1 VRRAE
6 HHTDLAKNSATIS
19 LMGNAVGGVRVMR
32 DMTTIGFIGSGRIG
46 SALARVA
53 VAHGYDVVVS
63 NSRAPETLA
72 ELVAELGPK
81 AKAAWAAEASAAADV
96 AIVSIP
102 LKNIWDVDPAPLA
115 GKIVLETNN
124 YYSARDGRIPA
135 IDEERATTTGLLQ
148 DHLPTSHVVKAF
160 NHINYLHI
168 PTQASAA
175 GASDRRA
182 LAIAGD
188 HEDAKEWARKFIDQA
203 GFDTVDAGSA
213 AESWRIEAGT
223 PGYGPRL
230 TAAELKATFAEA
242 VRSSVHP

>member
-1 VRRAE
+1 
-6 HHTDLAKNSATIS
+6 
-19 LMGNAVGGVRVMR
+19 
-32 DMTTIGFIGSGRIG
+32 MTTIGFIGSGKIG
-46 SALARVA
+46 SALARIA

-96 AIVSIP
+96 AVVSIP

-124 YYSARDGRIPA
+124 YYPTRDGRIAA

-148 DHLPTSHVVKAF
+148 DHLPTSHVVKVF
-160 NHINYLHI
+160 NHINFLHI
-168 PTQASAA
+168 PTQALPA
-175 GASDRRA
+175 GAADRRA
-182 LAIAGD
+182 LTIAGD
-188 HEDAKEWARKFIDQA
+188 FEDAKDWARTFIDQA

-213 AESWRIEAGT
+213 AESWRAENGT
-223 PGYGPRL
+223 PAYGPRL
-230 TAAELKATFAEA
+230 TVAELEA
-242 VRSSVHP
+242 ALAAADRSVVHP